1 MRDYLSRIPA
11 YSTTLVRRH
20 PVRAYRGFASQNLT
34 PSLQAMERAGL
45 NYA

>member
-11 YSTTLVRRH
+11 CSTTLVRRH
-20 PVRAYRGFASQNLT
+20 PARVYRGFASQNLT
-34 PSLQAMERAGL
+34 PSLQATERTGL